1 MARTFYDSLGLNE
14 DIELDL
20 SMLEATGEL
29 LHDESKNHS
38 MASMHSAIATPMWMQ
53 TSAGRFGIDLNRINP
68 MLDMD
73 QYYDI
78 PAADCPN
85 LNFTSTD
92 YSLAIWFYWNITD
105 DNSQVI
111 MGKYF
116 VSDRGWEVYLYENGA
131 VGNRYLTVRH
141 HHAAGATIRTAS
153 YSDGWAFTE
162 WHLFSYSK
170 IGTTGYH
177 YRDGEP
183 ITTISDVL
191 IDPES
196 TVGDDFR
203 IGCRF
208 TEDSNWWKARFHR
221 PRVWSRALT
230 VDEHRL
236 LYRLGYP

>member
-29 LHDESKNHS
+29 LHDESRNHS
-38 MASMHSAIATPMWMQ
+38 MATMHTALATPLWLQ
-53 TSAGRFGIDLNRINP
+53 TSEGHFGIYLNRINP
-68 MLDMD
+68 ILDMD

-78 PAADCPN
+78 PAADCTE
-85 LNFTSTD
+85 LNFTTTD
-92 YSLAIWFYWNITD
+92 YSLAVWFYWNTTD
-105 DNSQVI
+105 ETSQVV
-111 MGKYF
+111 MGKYV
-116 VSDRGWEVYLYENGA
+116 VSDRGWEVYLTEIGA
-131 VGNRYLTVRH
+131 LRYMSVRH
-141 HHAAGATIRTAS
+141 HHAAGASLRTAS
-153 YSDGWAFTE
+153 YSLGWAFNV

-183 ITTISDVL
+183 ITTVSDVL